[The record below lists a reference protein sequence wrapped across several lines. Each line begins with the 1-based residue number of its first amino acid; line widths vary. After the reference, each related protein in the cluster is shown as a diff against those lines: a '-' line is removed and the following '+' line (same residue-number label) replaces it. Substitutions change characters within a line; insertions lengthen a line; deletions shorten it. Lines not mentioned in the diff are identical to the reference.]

1 MINLGVNL
9 DHVATLRN
17 ARGEND
23 PVFLECAYEARE
35 GGADQF
41 TIHLREDRRHI
52 KENDVEV
59 LIEHGRLPINLE
71 LSSKP
76 EMLEFAFEYKPTSLC
91 IVPENRNEVTTEGG
105 LNLAKLKSS
114 LETIIPE
121 LLKAEIEVF
130 LFVEPEVDTLQIAAD
145 LKVTGVEIHT
155 GLYSR
160 EFNNKY
166 RRKENWANIVK
177 AAEFCSKNNLKFH
190 AGHGINYLNVDPFKK
205 ISNCMEL
212 NIGHAIISRSVLVGL
227 RQAVR
232 EMKELL

>member
-23 PVFLECAYEARE
+23 PVLLECAYEARE

-52 KENDVEV
+52 NESDVEV
-59 LIEHGRLPINLE
+59 LIEHGRMPINLE

-76 EMLEFAFEYKPTSLC
+76 EMLEFAFQYKPTSVC

-105 LNLAKLKSS
+105 LDLANLKSS
-114 LETIIPE
+114 LEGMIPQ
-121 LLKAEIEVF
+121 LIKAEIEVF

-145 LKVTGVEIHT
+145 LQVTGVEIHT

-166 RRKENWANIVK
+166 RRKSNWLSIVRAAQFCLENK
-177 AAEFCSKNNLKFH
+177 LKFH
-190 AGHGINYLNVDPFKK
+190 AGHGINYQNVHPFKQ
-205 ISNCMEL
+205 ISNCLEL

-232 EMKELL
+232 EMKGLL